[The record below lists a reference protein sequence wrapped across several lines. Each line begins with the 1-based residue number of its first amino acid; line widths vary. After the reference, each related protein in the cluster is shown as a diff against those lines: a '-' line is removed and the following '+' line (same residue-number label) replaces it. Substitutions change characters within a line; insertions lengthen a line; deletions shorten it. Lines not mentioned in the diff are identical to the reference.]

1 LRQKEKRKNGKIQ
14 FMAIAGKEQPSVQF
28 AEQNVKNIDQVD
40 LQRKNQAQKI
50 ILFPNVLAEDDY

>member
-1 LRQKEKRKNGKIQ
+1 
-14 FMAIAGKEQPSVQF
+14 MAIAGKEQPSVQF

-50 ILFPNVLAEDDY
+50 ILSPNVLVEIKLWKIKIIKLMV

>member
-1 LRQKEKRKNGKIQ
+1 
-14 FMAIAGKEQPSVQF
+14 
-28 AEQNVKNIDQVD
+28 VKNIDQVD